1 MQCGMKNRIFKK
13 KKSQVK
19 AAVTLY
25 YYQRLF
31 HTLKTKMLYKATTA

>member
-1 MQCGMKNRIFKK
+1 MQCGIKNRIFKK

-25 YYQRLF
+25 YYQGLF
-31 HTLKTKMLYKATTA
+31 HTQTKMLYKATTA